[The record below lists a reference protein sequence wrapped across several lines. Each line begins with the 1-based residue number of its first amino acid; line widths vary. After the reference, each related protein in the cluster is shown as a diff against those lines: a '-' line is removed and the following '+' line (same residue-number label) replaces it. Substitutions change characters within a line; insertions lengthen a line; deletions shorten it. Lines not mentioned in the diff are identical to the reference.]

1 MRRSEAFQKDQEE
14 ERFLTELND
23 ALQGLE
29 EARYRDLPER
39 YATLHVIGVPR
50 AGTTLATQLVAAH
63 LDVGYINKLIAA
75 FWKAPTAGIRLSRK
89 LLPDSR
95 PHAFESTF
103 GLTSH
108 VQEPHEF
115 GYFWRWLLGYE
126 DLSDL
131 GEEHAGTIDWHRVR
145 RVLINMTWAFQRPIV
160 FKSFWLGM
168 HIRQIQSLLP
178 RTCFLWVRRDPLDTA
193 LSLLRMREELLG
205 SAGAWASMKPREYS
219 WLRRESIPAQLA
231 GQVLYLERMLDRQV
245 ASVGGRNVVESS
257 YEMLC
262 EDPNRVLGE
271 VGELLRRNESGVS
284 RISIATGGFKVSRPS
299 QSAPRELVEAI
310 REALIHLEEKS

>member
-1 MRRSEAFQKDQEE
+1 MRPPEAFRKDPEE

-23 ALQGLE
+23 ALQSLE

-50 AGTTLATQLVAAH
+50 TGTTLATQLVAAH
-63 LDVGYINKLIAA
+63 LDVGYINRLIAA

-89 LLPDSR
+89 LLPDGR
-95 PHAFESTF
+95 PRAFASTF
-103 GLTSH
+103 GLTSN

-131 GEEHAGTIDWHRVR
+131 GEEHAETIDWSRVG

-178 RTCFLWVRRDPLDTA
+178 RTCFLRIRRDPLETA

-205 SAGAWASMKPREYS
+205 SAGAWASMKPREYA
-219 WLRRESIPAQLA
+219 WLRHESIPVQLA
-231 GQVLYLERMLDRQV
+231 GQVLYLERMLDGQV
-245 ASVGGRNVVESS
+245 ASVDGRNVVESS

-262 EDPNRVLGE
+262 EDPNRVIE
-271 VGELLRRNESGVS
+271 QIGELLQRNESGVS
-284 RISIATGGFKVSRPS
+284 RTSISTGAFKVSRPS
-299 QSAPRELVEAI
+299 RSAPQELVKAI
-310 REALIHLEEKS
+310 REAFIQLEERS

>member
-1 MRRSEAFQKDQEE
+1 MRRPEGFQKDPEE
-14 ERFLTELND
+14 ERFLTEVND
-23 ALQGLE
+23 ALQSVE
-29 EARYRDLPER
+29 ETRYRDFPER

-95 PHAFESTF
+95 PHAFASTF
-103 GLTSH
+103 GLTRD

-115 GYFWRWLLGYE
+115 GYFWRCLLGYQ

-168 HIRQIQSLLP
+168 HIRRIQSLLP
-178 RTCFLWVRRDPLDTA
+178 KTCFLRIRREPLETA

-219 WLRRESIPAQLA
+219 WLRRESIPVQLA

-245 ASVGGRNVVESS
+245 ASVDGRNVVESS

-271 VGELLRRNESGVS
+271 VDELLRRNESGVS
-284 RISIATGGFKVSRPS
+284 RISTSTGAFKVSRPS
-299 QSAPRELVEAI
+299 RSAPQQLVKAI
-310 REALIHLEEKS
+310 REAFIQLEERS

>member
-1 MRRSEAFQKDQEE
+1 MRHPEAFRKDPEE
-14 ERFLTELND
+14 ERFLTELNES
-23 ALQGLE
+23 LQSLE
-29 EARYRDLPER
+29 EAGYRDLPER

-95 PHAFESTF
+95 PHAFASTF
-103 GLTSH
+103 GLTRD

-115 GYFWRWLLGYE
+115 GYFWRWLLRYE

-131 GEEHAGTIDWHRVR
+131 GDEHAETIDWHRVR

-168 HIRQIQSLLP
+168 HIRRIQSLLP
-178 RTCFLWVRRDPLDTA
+178 KTCFLRVRRDPLETA
-193 LSLLRMREELLG
+193 LSLLRMREEVLR
-205 SAGAWASMKPREYS
+205 SADAWASMKPKEYS
-219 WLRRESIPAQLA
+219 WLRRESIPVQLA
-231 GQVLYLERMLDRQV
+231 GQVLFLERMLDGQV

-257 YEMLC
+257 YERLC
-262 EDPNRVLGE
+262 EDPNRVIEE

-284 RISIATGGFKVSRPS
+284 RVSVATGAFKVRRPS
-299 QSAPRELVEAI
+299 QSAPQELVMAI
-310 REALIHLEEKS
+310 RKARTQLEDRS